1 MTGTTATSSPPHA
14 ARNVAQR
21 VWYGLLTQAV
31 DKVLPVLI
39 LLYLARVLEPAA
51 FGVYAFI
58 IAYLA
63 FFQIISDYSI
73 DTVLV
78 RMMSQ
83 QPDDRDE
90 LLRAGL
96 ALKLMMSLVSAVVAV
111 AFVGPASGDQT
122 PPVLMAVAALN
133 LPTALGGAYRAWQRS
148 RLEIGTLFLQAAL
161 RATLLAGGVVVAV
174 WSGAGLVAI
183 FASMSVANLL
193 TFLIIAA
200 SMRGRVRPGLSF
212 DPARWRAIA
221 AGVWPLMVNA
231 FAMTLSLRAGQIL
244 LMSMRGPVDVGLL
257 GAASRVTEAFT
268 LLPEALMISVYPM
281 MADLHSRESPALL
294 RTAARSSRYLVAI
307 TGLPVVACAVA
318 GRGIMSL
325 LFGSE
330 FVEAGPIL
338 SLLAFMALLSATGT
352 VILNVLVAT
361 HGERVLSRNTLAFA
375 AVNLVLSVLLIRSHG
390 AIGAAAAMLA
400 TSAASQLSLAVIPS
414 TRQYVR
420 AALVPA
426 LRAFAAVA
434 IAVIAG
440 KLSGLSATPLL
451 VLSILVYVA
460 AAAVLGVF
468 GADEWRLLKAV
479 RSGPKVAS
487 VPAAEQRGDVQ

>member
-1 MTGTTATSSPPHA
+1 MSSGESEASPHA
-14 ARNVAQR
+14 ARDVAR
-21 VWYGLLTQAV
+21 RAWYGLLTQVV

-39 LLYLARVLEPAA
+39 LLYLARSLEPAA

-63 FFQIISDYSI
+63 FFQIVSDYSI

-83 QPDDRDE
+83 DPEGRDE

-96 ALKLMMSLVSAVVAV
+96 ALKLMMALVSAAIAV
-111 AFVGPASGDQT
+111 AFVGPASGHQT
-122 PPVLMAVAALN
+122 PPGLMAVAALN

-148 RLEIGTLFLQAAL
+148 RLEIGTLFLQAAF
-161 RATLLAGGVVVAV
+161 RATMLAAGVVVAV

-183 FASMSVANLL
+183 FAAMSAANLL
-193 TFLIIAA
+193 TFVVIASA
-200 SMRGRVRPGLSF
+200 MRGRVRPGLSF
-212 DPARWRAIA
+212 DPARWRLMA

-307 TGLPVVACAVA
+307 TGLPVVICAVS
-318 GRGIMSL
+318 GRGIMHL
-325 LFGSE
+325 LFGPS
-330 FVEAGPIL
+330 FAEAGPVL
-338 SLLAFMALLSATGT
+338 SLLSFMALLSATGT
-352 VILNVLVAT
+352 VILNLLVAT
-361 HGERVLSRNTLAFA
+361 HGEKALSRNTLVFA
-375 AVNLVLSVLLIRSHG
+375 LLNLPVSVLMIRSYG

-400 TSAASQLSLAVIPS
+400 TSAASQVSLAMLPS
-414 TRQYVR
+414 TRPYVR

-426 LRAFAAVA
+426 VRGIMAVL
-434 IAVIAG
+434 IAVIVSR
-440 KLSGLSATPLL
+440 LSGLSGTPL
-451 VLSILVYVA
+451 VTLSILTYLAAAAALGVLGIEEARLLWSLRAGAKVA
-460 AAAVLGVF
+460 AAPVT
-468 GADEWRLLKAV
+468 
-479 RSGPKVAS
+479 P
-487 VPAAEQRGDVQ
+487 PRGELQ